1 MEEGREVLTSDTSLL
16 LRNVAMNPWQLS
28 RQYEFNRLFQ
38 NDRSR
43 EAQSRFYNLA
53 TMQMFM

>member
-16 LRNVAMNPWQLS
+16 LRNVAMNPRQLS

-38 NDRSR
+38 NYRSM